1 MASEAERKLTVDD
14 CDRIANSRHYLD
26 EDCRSCPD
34 RPVCVMRANRV
45 IQANGA
51 YSRRIGIASWLNQLS
66 QVITLGL
73 GDLTTEEARDLME
86 YKSALVETQN
96 SLTQYKMARAK
107 ERQGA

>member
-51 YSRRIGIASWLNQLS
+51 YSRRIGIASWLNSLS
-66 QVITLGL
+66 QIIAFRL
-73 GDLTTEEARDLME
+73 GDLTVEEAQDLME
-86 YKSALVETQN
+86 YRGALAGVQN
-96 SLTQYKMARAK
+96 DS
-107 ERQGA
+107 